1 MGASAREFLPVSRHG
16 RSRKVRVRP
25 PDRLACR
32 TSSLLPQESVIR
44 SSLHRLLPTR
54 PLPIAVLSAALL
66 LTACSPSSLDVG
78 DYDPKLTTVT
88 SASTCDELADASIN
102 IMQELF
108 DQVAGLTTAEVSTL
122 DDNPALVA
130 LDEEASAVEAKV
142 TTLQCRPSEQD
153 RRVTERADRLEV
165 DGEVA
170 EFLRD
175 TFLDRLS

>member
-1 MGASAREFLPVSRHG
+1 
-16 RSRKVRVRP
+16 
-25 PDRLACR
+25 
-32 TSSLLPQESVIR
+32 
-44 SSLHRLLPTR
+44 
-54 PLPIAVLSAALL
+54 VLSAALL